1 MSKHELSYSDHLAHA
16 KWDHETKNTKIF
28 CSLRIKLKHER
39 TDSFVIIKKT
49 GGAKMEVLLF
59 GLMIFIIC
67 ITASYVTALLIN
79 RFSKN
84 EYRFN
89 FKFAVTNALFF
100 TIAYLFIMY
109 FMN

>member
-1 MSKHELSYSDHLAHA
+1 M
-16 KWDHETKNTKIF
+16 
-28 CSLRIKLKHER
+28 KHER